1 MSVST
6 SHRWFVQLISAINE
20 IWSRKIV
27 IVCRPF
33 KKEITDVSIFCF
45 IIIISSL
52 RKMTSLRGKIPS
64 LDITDNFL
72 TYFLMSKPK
81 WGKSFYGCYQGSAI
95 SLITAVCV
103 LLRRDIHLLQSQI
116 AYKKKE
122 TNSEWCRRQISV
134 QVEHRWNN
142 FYNHYTSLFGVWSSK
157 GINFHVSS

>member
-6 SHRWFVQLISAINE
+6 SRRWFGQLISAIHE

-52 RKMTSLRGKIPS
+52 RNMTSLRGKIPS

-72 TYFLMSKPK
+72 TYFLISKPK
-81 WGKSFYGCYQGSAI
+81 WGKSFYGCYQGSVVCAVKKEYSPFAI
-95 SLITAVCV
+95 SNSLQEKGNE
-103 LLRRDIHLLQSQI
+103 LRVVSTTNFRTSRT
-116 AYKKKE
+116 KKKA
-122 TNSEWCRRQISV
+122 ISI
-134 QVEHRWNN
+134 
-142 FYNHYTSLFGVWSSK
+142 FYSIIYSIILLS
-157 GINFHVSS
+157 